1 VGIELAEVPDL
12 DLDAGAG
19 GPELVRNRRR
29 LPARGLRVRRAA
41 AGGVRSRIRLSESA
55 TAGSPALANVV

>member
-19 GPELVRNRRR
+19 GPELTCPHELNQW
-29 LPARGLRVRRAA
+29 
-41 AGGVRSRIRLSESA
+41 LSP
-55 TAGSPALANVV
+55 G